1 MISLIIPA
9 YNEVNGIEA
18 SLNEV
23 KKVLDE
29 IKVPSEII
37 VVDDGSTDGTYD
49 KVKGLGVKVIRNE
62 TNRGYGYSLKHGIR
76 ESKYD
81 WICIT
86 DADGT
91 YPAEE
96 IKNLWKEAEN
106 YDMVVG
112 ARTGNKVHIPLIRKP
127 AKWLIGKLANFLTE
141 VKIPDLN
148 SGLRLMRKEMV
159 LKYMNILP
167 SGFSFTLT
175 ITMAALTNDYRVK
188 YIPID
193 YLKRVGSSKIRPI
206 KDTLNFLTLLV
217 RTSLY
222 FNPMKIFMPLSLFLF
237 LFSFILLGRDI
248 FWEQNI
254 GDKTVL
260 LFSVSFLVTILGF
273 ISDLLVRKL
282 PN

>member
-18 SLNEV
+18 SLKDV
-23 KKVLDE
+23 KKVLEE
-29 IKVPSEII
+29 IDVPSEII

-49 KVKGLGVKVIRNE
+49 KVKGLGVKIIRNDA
-62 TNRGYGYSLKHGIR
+62 NRGYGYSLKYGIR

-91 YPAEE
+91 YPAAE

-112 ARTGNKVHIPLIRKP
+112 ARTGDKVHIPLIRKP

-193 YLKRVGSSKIRPI
+193 YLKRVGNSKIHPI
-206 KDTLNFLTLLV
+206 KDTLNFLILLV

-222 FNPMKIFMPLSLFLF
+222 FNPMKIFMPFSLILFL
-237 LFSFILLGRDI
+237 LAFILLGRDVFI
-248 FWEQNI
+248 VYNI

-260 LFSVSFLVTILGF
+260 IFSVAFLVTILGF
-273 ISDLLVRKL
+273 LADLIVRRISK
-282 PN
+282 

>member
-1 MISLIIPA
+1 LISLIIPA

-18 SLNEV
+18 SLNEI
-23 KKVLDE
+23 KKVIGE
-29 IKVPSEII
+29 IDIPAEII

-49 KVKGLGVKVIRNE
+49 KVKGLGVKAIRND
-62 TNRGYGYSLKHGIR
+62 TNRGYGYSLKYGIR

-81 WICIT
+81 WVCII

-96 IKNLWKEAEN
+96 IKNLWKESEN

-112 ARTGNKVHIPLIRKP
+112 ARTGDKVHIPLLRKP

-141 VKIPDLN
+141 VKIPDIN

-159 LKYMNILP
+159 LNFMNILP

-193 YLKRVGSSKIRPI
+193 YLKRVGHSKIHPI
-206 KDTLNFLTLLV
+206 KDTLNFLILLV

-222 FNPMKIFMPLSLFLF
+222 FNPMKIFMPFSLILFLLAF
-237 LFSFILLGRDI
+237 ALLGRDV
-248 FWEQNI
+248 FVVKNI

-260 LFSVSFLVTILGF
+260 IFSVAFLVTILGF
-273 ISDLLVRKL
+273 LADLIVRRISK
-282 PN
+282 